1 MLPPRD
7 PDERLKAR
15 GTDTRPDGRFEPHQR
30 IREADGWDIPEES
43 RLLRTQVTMERPRSI
58 ITRNTSPDISF
69 DRSINPYRGCEHG
82 CIYCYARPTHAY
94 LGLSPGL
101 DFETLI
107 TAKPDAAALLAR
119 ELGRPGYRPAPI
131 ALGTNTDPYQPIE
144 AKLAIM
150 PGILRVLSDWNHPL
164 SLVTRGAT
172 VLRDLDL
179 LGDLAARRLVAVG
192 VSVTSLDPAT
202 CRTLEPRAP
211 APAMRLRMIE
221 GLARAGVPVRV
232 MVAPVI
238 PVLTDHEI
246 ERILQAARDAGATM
260 ASMIPVRLPL
270 EVAPLFRDWLET
282 HHPGKA
288 AHVMTR
294 IQAMRGGR
302 DNDPRFGSRMRGEGH
317 GRGRGQPRGGGRRG
331 CRDGTHASVLSAG
344 WGWWTQTGQRRSGS
358 STAQAAQR
366 TSSVVQAGSAQLR
379 SAEVGASHVTHRP
392 MVSASAVKR
401 VDRRRSNTAS
411 SPRHSPASPRA
422 SP

>member
-43 RLLRTQVTMERPRSI
+43 RLLRTQVTMERPRRI

-144 AKLAIM
+144 SKLAIM
-150 PGILRVLSDWNHPL
+150 PGILRVLSDWNHPVT
-164 SLVTRGAT
+164 LVTRGQT
-172 VLRDLDL
+172 VLRDLALWAELAAKRMAAVGISITTLDA
-179 LGDLAARRLVAVG
+179 DLARAM
-192 VSVTSLDPAT
+192 
-202 CRTLEPRAP
+202 EPRAP
-211 APAMRLRMIE
+211 APATRLRMIRK
-221 GLARAGVPVRV
+221 LADEGVPMRV

-238 PVLTDHEI
+238 PVLTEPEI
-246 ERILQAARDAGATM
+246 EAILTAARDAGATT
-260 ASMIPVRLPL
+260 ASMIPLRLPH
-270 EVAPLFRDWLET
+270 EVAPLFRDWLAR
-282 HHPGKA
+282 HRPGMA
-288 AHVMTR
+288 THVMSR
-294 IQAMRGGR
+294 VQAMRGGK
-302 DNDPRFGSRMRGEGH
+302 DNDPRFGHRFQGQGAFAELALQRFRLARNRLGYHRDAAPLDCSRFGPPPKAGD
-317 GRGRGQPRGGGRRG
+317 Q
-331 CRDGTHASVLSAG
+331 LS
-344 WGWWTQTGQRRSGS
+344 
-358 STAQAAQR
+358 
-366 TSSVVQAGSAQLR
+366 LF
-379 SAEVGASHVTHRP
+379 
-392 MVSASAVKR
+392 
-401 VDRRRSNTAS
+401 
-411 SPRHSPASPRA
+411 
-422 SP
+422 